1 VPICDPPLGR
11 WIVYGAAMLRH
22 VVVFRF
28 PAGTSDASLDELR
41 EALVALPSLIPQI
54 RALSAGRDLGLR
66 EGNADF
72 AVVADFDDAAGYRAT
87 LEHAEYLRVMDELIM
102 PHIES
107 RHAVQLSV

>member
-1 VPICDPPLGR
+1 MV
-11 WIVYGAAMLRH
+11 RH

-41 EALVALPSLIPQI
+41 EALVALPGLIPQI
-54 RALSAGRDLGLR
+54 RALSAGPDLHLRD
-66 EGNADF
+66 GNADF
-72 AVVADFDDAAGYRAT
+72 AVVADFDDADGYRAT
-87 LEHAEYLRVMDELIM
+87 LGHAEYLRVMDELIL